1 MEQSSLKN
9 PKKKTRRGRGE
20 SKKSK
25 NPKNTNLTF
34 IGNNSAGMTG
44 KLESLKRAIEV
55 FQPGV
60 IMLQET
66 KLKKKGGT
74 KLKGFV
80 IFEKLRENNEGGGL
94 MSIIHENLNPI
105 LIFDDHSE
113 FLVVDING
121 NFGSIRTI
129 NCYGPQENLS
139 LEIRTAFFVE
149 LETRIISAKTNKK
162 YICIQF
168 DANSKLG
175 NDIIKNDPHV
185 MSANG
190 KIMSDLLSRQKLIV
204 VNATNK
210 CFGIITRFKKT
221 ARRTEE
227 SVLDYFVVC
236 EELFQKITK
245 MVIDEERQY
254 VLSRFYK
261 YKHKTSTVESD
272 HNLMVLYL
280 SFKWNQKQIVQ
291 RKEIYN
297 LRNYQ
302 CQEVFQENTSN
313 NPKLLEVLK
322 NQDISRGG
330 AKWIKEIKHE
340 IAKSFK
346 KIRISNKTEK
356 LDQNVS
362 KLFGEREKLKHKIC
376 SASTMDEDVIQ
387 LLETK
392 LKSVEAEI
400 CEINSEKNFNIVKDN
415 LNHLVDDTE
424 NLNCIKMWQLKKRIC
439 SKSPDPPIAKLNE
452 QGELVTE
459 SSQLKQLY
467 EATYKKY

>member
-245 MVIDEERQY
+245 MVIDEER
-254 VLSRFYK
+254 R
-261 YKHKTSTVESD
+261 
-272 HNLMVLYL
+272 
-280 SFKWNQKQIVQ
+280 
-291 RKEIYN
+291 
-297 LRNYQ
+297 
-302 CQEVFQENTSN
+302 
-313 NPKLLEVLK
+313 
-322 NQDISRGG
+322 
-330 AKWIKEIKHE
+330 
-340 IAKSFK
+340 
-346 KIRISNKTEK
+346 
-356 LDQNVS
+356 
-362 KLFGEREKLKHKIC
+362 
-376 SASTMDEDVIQ
+376 
-387 LLETK
+387 
-392 LKSVEAEI
+392 
-400 CEINSEKNFNIVKDN
+400 
-415 LNHLVDDTE
+415 
-424 NLNCIKMWQLKKRIC
+424 
-439 SKSPDPPIAKLNE
+439 
-452 QGELVTE
+452 
-459 SSQLKQLY
+459 
-467 EATYKKY
+467 